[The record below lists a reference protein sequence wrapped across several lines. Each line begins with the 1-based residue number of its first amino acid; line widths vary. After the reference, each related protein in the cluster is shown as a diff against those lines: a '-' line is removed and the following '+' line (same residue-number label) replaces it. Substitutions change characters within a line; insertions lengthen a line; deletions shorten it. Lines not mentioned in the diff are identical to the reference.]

1 MKKVLSRGLLV
12 CLVFCIVLSLATCS
26 KTPETPP
33 VDNIEVGYQDGV
45 YKNEYIS
52 INDYSD
58 IIFDFY
64 QFDVTDEDLQLYIN
78 YHLLLPNAIQTE
90 VREGIVQNKDYI
102 NISVITKDENGK
114 LLENYST
121 GDSGYFLYIGLGDFM
136 PDLDGKVVGM
146 NVGETK
152 QFDTVLKIEAAT
164 VQATVEVTVNY
175 IQTTE
180 LPEASDELAI
190 KEGYASLEAFKKE
203 FREQLLQEYSA
214 DAYKV
219 FMDSVKKLVIK
230 EVYQYPQDML
240 DSYIEKYHESLDYFA
255 ARYKLSRED
264 YLSRFSNMTYEDWL
278 KQVTEQAK
286 KDVETELMLNAILE
300 MHNLTLDA
308 RAYAHYLEIMAQRS
322 GYSSGAALEA
332 EMENQGVSSDLT
344 RELTMNYAYDI
355 FLLTAKMRLI
365 NWGTGEI
372 IVDYVEQTTS
382 NN

>member
-1 MKKVLSRGLLV
+1 MKKILSI
-12 CLVFCIVLSLATCS
+12 CLTLCLILSLAACS
-26 KTPETPP
+26 KTPDTPP
-33 VDNIEVGYQDGV
+33 TEVDDGIY
-45 YKNEYIS
+45 YKNEYIA

-78 YHLLLPNAIQTE
+78 YHILLPNAIQTE
-90 VREGIVQNKDYI
+90 VREGIVQKEDYV
-102 NISVITKDENGK
+102 NISVTTKDENGK
-114 LLENYST
+114 LIEKYCT
-121 GDSGYFLYIGLGDFM
+121 GDDGYFLYIGLGDFM
-136 PDLDGKVVGM
+136 PDLDSEIVGM

-152 QFDTVLKIEAAT
+152 NFNTVLTIEAAT

-175 IQTTE
+175 IQVTE
-180 LPEASDELAI
+180 LPEASDELAV
-190 KEGYASLEAFKKE
+190 KEGYASLEAFKNE
-203 FREQLLQEYSA
+203 FREQLLEEYSA

-230 EVYQYPQDML
+230 EVYIYPQDML
-240 DSYIEKYHESLDYFA
+240 NSYIEKYHESLDYFA
-255 ARYKLSRED
+255 AKYKMSRDD
-264 YLSRFSNMTYEDWL
+264 YLEKFSRMTYDEWL
-278 KQVTEQAK
+278 NQVTEQAK

-300 MHNLTLDA
+300 AHDLTLDE
-308 RAYAHYLEIMAQRS
+308 RAYAHYLEIMAQS
-322 GYSSGAALEA
+322 AGYSSGAALES

-372 IVDYVEQTTS
+372 IVDYVEQTNTT
-382 NN
+382 N